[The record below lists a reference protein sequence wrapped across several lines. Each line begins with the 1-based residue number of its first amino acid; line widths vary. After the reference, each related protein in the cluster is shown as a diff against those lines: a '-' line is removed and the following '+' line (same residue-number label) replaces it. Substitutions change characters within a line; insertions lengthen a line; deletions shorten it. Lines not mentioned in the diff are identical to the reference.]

1 MPTLPEALKNIIKG
15 EVTDDE
21 EKRRSFSRD
30 ASIFEIKPSLIV
42 APADHI
48 DVKNLVKFVQEN
60 KNSYSNLNLTAR
72 SGGTDMSG
80 GPLTDSVVVSF
91 TDHLNRIVEVGSD
104 YAVVE
109 PGVYYRDFEP
119 KTLEKGLLL
128 PCYPASKNICTVGG
142 MVGNNSAGE
151 KTLKYGATRDYVEEL
166 KVVLRDGNEYSFKK
180 ISAEELKSKISG
192 TGLEAEVYR
201 RVYELIEKNYDLI
214 KGAKP
219 SVSKNSA
226 GYALWDVW
234 DRKNFDLTQLFV
246 GSQGTL
252 GLTTQIKFRLVP
264 LEPKSGMVVI
274 FMKDYDNLPDL
285 VHKIL
290 ASGPDSLESFDKHT
304 FNLALKFFPSFAKVM
319 GFGLA
324 KLIWQFRPEFL
335 MVLRRGI
342 PTLTLLVEFEG
353 STDEEVQGE
362 INSLI
367 PKLKDIPN
375 ITYKVALG
383 DEEEKYWAIRRESF
397 NLLRQRIQ
405 GKHASPF
412 IDDTIVRPEFLPT
425 FLPELYKILDESG
438 LLYTIAGH
446 VGNGNFHI
454 IPLMDLGQ
462 AAERDKLWQVAD
474 RVFDLVLK
482 YQGSLTGEHN
492 DGIVRSP
499 YLPQQFGPDIYHL
512 FAEVKN
518 IFDPERIFNPHK
530 KIGVTKQYAAENVI
544 KHVS

>member
-1 MPTLPEALKNIIKG
+1 
-15 EVTDDE
+15 
-21 EKRRSFSRD
+21 
-30 ASIFEIKPSLIV
+30 
-42 APADHI
+42 
-48 DVKNLVKFVQEN
+48 
-60 KNSYSNLNLTAR
+60 
-72 SGGTDMSG
+72 MSG
-80 GPLTDSVVVSF
+80 GPLTDSLVVSF
-91 TDHLNRIVEVGSD
+91 TDHLNRIVEIGSD

-109 PGVYYRDFEP
+109 PGVFYRDLELR
-119 KTLEKGLLL
+119 TLAKGRLL

-142 MVGNNSAGE
+142 MVNNNAAGE
-151 KTLKYGATRDYVEEL
+151 KTLKYGATRDYVQEL

-180 ISAEELKSKISG
+180 ISADELKKKISG
-192 TGLEAEVYR
+192 TGLESEVYR

-214 KGAKP
+214 KAAKP
-219 SVSKNSA
+219 AVSKNSA

-252 GLTTQIKFRLVP
+252 GLTTQIRFKLVP
-264 LEPKSGMVVI
+264 VEPKSGMVVI
-274 FMKDYDNLPDL
+274 FMKNYDKLPDL
-285 VHKIL
+285 IHKIL
-290 ASGPDSLESFDKHT
+290 AAGPDSLESFDRHT
-304 FNLALKFFPSFAKVM
+304 FDLALKFFPSFAAVM
-319 GFGLA
+319 GLGIA
-324 KLIWQFRPEFL
+324 KLVWQFMPEFL
-335 MVLRRGI
+335 MVLRGGV

-353 STDEEVQGE
+353 ATEGQVQKE
-362 INSLI
+362 IDALI
-367 PKLKDIPN
+367 PELKNFPN
-375 ITYKVALG
+375 LTYKIALG

-412 IDDTIVRPEFLPT
+412 IDDTVVNPEVLPE
-425 FLPELYKILDESG
+425 FLPELYQILDDSD

-454 IPLMDLGQ
+454 IPLMDLSKPE
-462 AAERDKLWQVAD
+462 EREKIWRVSDK
-474 RVFDLVLK
+474 VFELVLK
-482 YQGSLTGEHN
+482 YKGSITGEHN

-499 YLPQQFGPDIYHL
+499 YLPLQFGSDIYHI

-544 KHVS
+544 KHVY